1 MLLELLVAVTASDDV
16 TVVDAL
22 AQVLV
27 DDGAVV
33 LAIAVIVVVVDPVVS
48 VVAAIGFGSLN

>member
-1 MLLELLVAVTASDDV
+1 M
-16 TVVDAL
+16 

-33 LAIAVIVVVVDPVVS
+33 LAIAVIVVDVDPAVS
-48 VVAAIGFGSLN
+48 VVAAIGIGSLV